1 MQSVLFVQ
9 GNQKTL
15 RKSTSLQTIFLD
27 TNYRTK
33 TEYIQSVFT
42 YDTPTDM
49 FYLTRRH
56 HRYSL
61 FPTIFNFYLPITY
74 DMIYLFYSVSQI
86 MFNLYLRVTHR
97 MFRAYLRIT
106 FVLDNVLVIFT
117 WRDATIARSCSCI
130 RVRCT
135 GWSSY

>member
-61 FPTIFNFYLPITY
+61 FPIIFNFYLPIIY
-74 DMIYLFYSVSQI
+74 DMIYLLVFGVP
-86 MFNLYLRVTHR
+86 
-97 MFRAYLRIT
+97 
-106 FVLDNVLVIFT
+106 DNVQSIFT
-117 WRDATIARSCSCI
+117 CDTSN
-130 RVRCT
+130 V
-135 GWSSY
+135 